1 MGFGTEIIFA
11 FEYDAVSNT
20 FRPADLSDKP
30 PQGRRRQMRV
40 HVPDDGAEAGPFVT
54 EYGTR

>member
-20 FRPADLSDKP
+20 FRPADLSEKRHRDMTPKC
-30 PQGRRRQMRV
+30 
-40 HVPDDGAEAGPFVT
+40 
-54 EYGTR
+54 EYVC

>member
-1 MGFGTEIIFA
+1 MGLGTEIIFA

-30 PQGRRRQMRV
+30 QPGHDAKCGYVCQTV
-40 HVPDDGAEAGPFVT
+40 A
-54 EYGTR
+54 